1 MGALKRWLS
10 EVARSFK
17 PARLTREESE
27 AALEAARNSRPE
39 PPPRPPTPIMGS
51 SGAPPE
57 SLMPHPRR
65 RAASGLPPTNSR
77 SPMPPCEPPGSA
89 AEDTLV
95 VIPLSVLTDLSRM
108 AETLDRIAKALET
121 PPSDPVDPRPR
132 PVELAHT
139 GPR

>member
-39 PPPRPPTPIMGS
+39 PPPRPPTRIMGS
-51 SGAPPE
+51 SGATPE
-57 SLMPHPRR
+57 SLMAHPRR
-65 RAASGLPPTNSR
+65 RKTAGLPSVASGFE
-77 SPMPPCEPPGSA
+77 MPPCKPPGSA
-89 AEDTLV
+89 PEDTMV
-95 VIPLSVLTDLSRM
+95 AIPLSALTDLSRM
-108 AETLDRIAKALET
+108 AETLERIEKSLEK
-121 PPSDPVDPRPR
+121 PYP
-132 PVELAHT
+132 ANT